1 MNHVCLWL
9 TALSSGSCTIPGT
22 EKLMDTG
29 YRKVGGVAGS
39 MGADRAGEVSRGQIR
54 KVSVAH

>member
-1 MNHVCLWL
+1 
-9 TALSSGSCTIPGT
+9 
-22 EKLMDTG
+22 MDTG